1 MPPLWL
7 ICTVSTLV
15 WRKTAPCLL
24 QVWKLLPLY
33 IRVEYKLCDSFNWES
48 MVVVRFFY
56 HVIRC
61 IQLRLFLNFLRQCN
75 LKILLRP
82 WVVEVCGVCLKLSD
96 WVERK
101 IKRSVERWTVEKW
114 RSWQWTFVGFVSCSV
129 WSRFS
134 KMWVLFCILATNKI
148 CFVWAHFERLRP
160 VII

>member
-1 MPPLWL
+1 MVSPKLSRSAQVHAIKYGL
-7 ICTVSTLV
+7 ICTVITLV

-101 IKRSVERWTVEKW
+101 IKRSVERWTVEKKKKKKKL
-114 RSWQWTFVGFVSCSV
+114 VG
-129 WSRFS
+129 R
-134 KMWVLFCILATNKI
+134 
-148 CFVWAHFERLRP
+148 
-160 VII
+160 II